1 MIEAIISEAESLIS
15 KGKPFEY
22 WKLLEK
28 SERAVSDQ
36 QSKILGE
43 VEDGVVVKGVLL
55 LGKGSL
61 VKAGT
66 RIEGNV
72 YVGENCIIGPNA
84 FLRSGTIIT
93 SNCQVGTSEIKN
105 SIILSG
111 SKIPHFSYVGDSVIG
126 RNCNLGA
133 GTKIANLRHDHA
145 TVKVKIAGKKLDSK
159 RKKLGALLFDEV
171 KTGINS
177 SINCGAVLSK
187 GTLLTP
193 GEFRKN

>member
-1 MIEAIISEAESLIS
+1 MIEDLINEASVLFDSNEF
-15 KGKPFEY
+15 FEF

-28 SERAVSDQ
+28 FEVVTKELSQ
-36 QSKILGE
+36 KIEGE
-43 VEDGVVVKGVLL
+43 VEEGVVIKGKLV

-61 VKAGT
+61 IKAGS

-72 YVGENCIIGPNA
+72 FIGKNCVIGPNA
-84 FLRSGTIIT
+84 YLRNGVVIAD
-93 SNCQVGTSEIKN
+93 NCFVGNSEIKN

-133 GTKIANLRHDHA
+133 GTKIANLRHDNNS
-145 TVKVKIAGKKLDSK
+145 VKVLVGGKKIDSS
-159 RKKLGALLFDEV
+159 RRKLGALIFDNV

-177 SINCGAVLSK
+177 SINCGAVLTKS
-187 GTLLTP
+187 TLVLP
-193 GEFRKN
+193 SELKK